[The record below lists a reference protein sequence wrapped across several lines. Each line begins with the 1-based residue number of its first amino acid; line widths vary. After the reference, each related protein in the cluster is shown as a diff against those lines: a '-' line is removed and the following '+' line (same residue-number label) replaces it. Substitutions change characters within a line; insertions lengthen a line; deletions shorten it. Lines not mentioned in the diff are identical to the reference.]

1 MDKLDLIE
9 KTALTGQEKELY
21 RTLRTNVEFTG
32 IENKVIAVTSCMPD
46 DGKTTV
52 SFQLASA
59 LAENGKKTLYIDA
72 DLRKSVF
79 TQRFEV
85 KENPKGISHYL
96 SGQATLTEVLFKTNR
111 ERLYVIPVGA
121 FPNNPTE
128 LFGKERFGQLLE
140 ELKKVFD
147 YVIIDTP
154 PLGSVIDAAVIAKRC
169 DASILVVAS
178 DSCSRGFVKSVITRL
193 KNANSNFLGVV
204 LNKVATKGN
213 TYYGK
218 EYGHYYGDDKRTS
231 VSGKKTE

>member
-32 IENKVIAVTSCMPD
+32 IEYKVIAVTRCMPD
-46 DGKTTV
+46 VGKTTF
-52 SFQLASA
+52 SFQLECA

-204 LNKVATKGN
+204 LNKVSTKGN